1 MTAIALPWLLNIF
14 LSCLVRFCFF
24 KAFGKHLVLPL
35 TKEKCEENVLE
46 AMAILPA
53 YALERRGLRYCVSFQ
68 LAQYRIVLRVL
79 CAENSSVGIM
89 ENLLLKGGGKC
100 GRDKKRIIF
109 PLSLAKYCLL
119 ILITVFTDF
128 F

>member
-1 MTAIALPWLLNIF
+1 MVVKYFPQLFGEILFFLKPLVNIQ
-14 LSCLVRFCFF
+14 C
-24 KAFGKHLVLPL
+24 LPL

-53 YALERRGLRYCVSFQ
+53 YALEKRGLRYCVSFQ
-68 LAQYRIVLRVL
+68 LAQYQIVLRVP
-79 CAENSSVGIM
+79 CAKNSNVGIM

-109 PLSLAKYCLL
+109 PLSLVKYCLL
-119 ILITVFTDF
+119 ILITVFTDVF
-128 F
+128 FK

>member
-1 MTAIALPWLLNIF
+1 M
-14 LSCLVRFCFF
+14 
-24 KAFGKHLVLPL
+24 PL

-68 LAQYRIVLRVL
+68 LAQYQIVLRVL
-79 CAENSSVGIM
+79 CAKNSNVGIM

-109 PLSLAKYCLL
+109 PVSLVKYCLL
-119 ILITVFTDF
+119 ILITVFTDVF
-128 F
+128 LK